1 MLGDVEM
8 YAEVLLAES
17 VLKASAL
24 LDSQQGNGSPNMVCN
39 LSFSTF
45 PFISE
50 ADESGWN
57 FVLNVFSDY
66 FVLKATFN
74 TNVMKYMLKVV

>member
-1 MLGDVEM
+1 M
-8 YAEVLLAES
+8 YAEVLLAEG

-24 LDSQQGNGSPNMVCN
+24 LDSQQENGSPNTVCN

-50 ADESGWN
+50 ADESG
-57 FVLNVFSDY
+57 
-66 FVLKATFN
+66 
-74 TNVMKYMLKVV
+74 